1 MTIIFFS
8 LLCLV
13 LIGMTSYSYAISD
26 PDLDSND
33 QWFDL
38 NRLPT
43 TLPLQVMVQMELKDS
58 NGNFL
63 AYVEAE
69 QIIGIHPLNLN
80 KFLDNLNDTRK
91 EFFIKDDKKYEIQQW
106 ESRSDRYA
114 SKLAYSGTTLLN
126 IYQNEYQYL
135 LLIRHDS
142 FQTQPGDIIR
152 LFWTIIRPAS

>member
-33 QWFDL
+33 RWLDISQI
-38 NRLPT
+38 T

-106 ESRSDRYA
+106 ESRNDRYV
-114 SKLAYSGTTLLN
+114 SKLAYSAVSLLD
-126 IYQNEYQYL
+126 IYQNDFQPL

-142 FQTQPGDIIR
+142 FQTQPGDILRI
-152 LFWTIIRPAS
+152 FWTIIRPTS